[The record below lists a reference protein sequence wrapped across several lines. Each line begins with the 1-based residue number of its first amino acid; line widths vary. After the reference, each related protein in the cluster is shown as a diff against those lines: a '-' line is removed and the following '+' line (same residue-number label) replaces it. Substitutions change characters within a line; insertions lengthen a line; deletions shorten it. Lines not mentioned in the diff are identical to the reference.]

1 MQIKCK
7 GMVVTGQTE
16 VKVSEGLKNLHAD
29 AVIIGTRDRG
39 ILARYTYYY
48 LANLQSILSCQ

>member
-1 MQIKCK
+1 
-7 GMVVTGQTE
+7 MVVTGQTE

-39 ILARYTYYY
+39 ILARYKYYY